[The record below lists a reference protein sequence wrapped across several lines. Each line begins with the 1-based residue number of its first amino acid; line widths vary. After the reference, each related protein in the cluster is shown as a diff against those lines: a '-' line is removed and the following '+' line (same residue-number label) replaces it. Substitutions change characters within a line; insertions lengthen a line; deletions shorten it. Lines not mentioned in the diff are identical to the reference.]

1 MSWSSGKDSA
11 WALHALRTSAEVE
24 IVGLLTTINQEHS
37 RVAMHGVRE
46 RLLEMQAD
54 ALGLPLLK
62 VFIPDPCSNAQ
73 YEHAMSDALSRAKRE
88 GVTAVAFGDLFLRD
102 IRRYR
107 EEKLAPTGIDAL
119 FPIWGLKTD
128 QLARD
133 MVDAGLRAYITCV
146 DTSQFDRSFAGQ
158 TYDRSMLE
166 SLPAGVDPCGENGEF
181 HTFVYRGPMFSR
193 DIAVEP
199 GALIERNGFVFA
211 DLVLKLDH

>member
-193 DIAVEP
+193 AIAVEP

>member
-1 MSWSSGKDSA
+1 
-11 WALHALRTSAEVE
+11 
-24 IVGLLTTINQEHS
+24 
-37 RVAMHGVRE
+37 
-46 RLLEMQAD
+46 
-54 ALGLPLLK
+54 LK